1 MPANLSTPPPISK
14 LMETSVTSAPCKIRD
29 SPNHDQ
35 KIRDPLRRHCGKIC
49 DVLEPAHHYDVYDP
63 HAHTHHRSTAYPNHH
78 LQTLCHHW
86 YNARALSLLLRHQH
100 YQEREA

>member
-14 LMETSVTSAPCKIRD
+14 LTAKSVTLPTTAKKIRE
-29 SPNHDQ
+29 P
-35 KIRDPLRRHCGKIC
+35 IRRHCGKIC

-63 HAHTHHRSTAYPNHH
+63 HAHTHHRSTSYPNYH

-86 YNARALSLLLRHQH
+86 YNDRALSLLLRHQH